1 VNRSALLALPVL
13 LSATLC
19 SCRLDHDDL
28 DVMQAGIEQRFPD
41 VDSLPT
47 NELAT
52 WLAHGDSTR
61 PELPVLLDVRARIE
75 FDVSHLPGARHA
87 PTVSVAL
94 QTLHGAAVD
103 TPIVTYCS
111 VGYRSAVVA
120 HELQAQGYTRV
131 LNLRGS
137 LFQWANEGRGMVNDD
152 GPVSWVHP
160 YGSPWSGLLQ
170 EKYHWRPATEPPA
183 TGPTE

>member
-1 VNRSALLALPVL
+1 MNRGVLLVLPVL

-19 SCRLDHDDL
+19 SCRLDHE
-28 DVMQAGIEQRFPD
+28 DVDVVQAGIAQRFPD

-47 NELAT
+47 NDLAT
-52 WLAHGDSTR
+52 WLALGDSAR
-61 PELPVLLDVRARIE
+61 PDLPVLLDVRARVE

-87 PTVSVAL
+87 PTPSVAL
-94 QTLHGAAVD
+94 QILHGAAVD
-103 TPIVTYCS
+103 TPVVTYCS
-111 VGYRSAVVA
+111 VGYRSAGVA
-120 HELQAQGYTRV
+120 SALQARGYTRV
-131 LNLRGS
+131 LNLQGS

-170 EKYHWRPATEPPA
+170 EEYHWRPSTGRPA
-183 TGPTE
+183 TLSSD